1 MHPGTTRAARRAAW
15 MLCCLLLTA
24 AAGEAQSGRHT
35 KEEQKSYWVLDHV
48 ETVRSQDIPCVIVS
62 ENGTVYSRTST
73 WSKLVPNEHG
83 AMVNSIRSTDN
94 FLVNEFWSS
103 PPERIEYG
111 KEGEISVD
119 YGFNSSPGLDEYN
132 HRNAL
137 RYQVALSAI
146 VSNPAFEALRFV
158 WDSNSESFT
167 PFVEGATSERGT
179 LKMNRT
185 PAESQLQLYLS
196 DEPNYHPDGSWQMLV
211 YVWTSI
217 FDDAKFGADDPYSDD
232 YGKYKSNLEITR
244 RYWYRFEGPDHKTI
258 EGDISANGPK
268 GDFNGLLIPLAILG
282 LTAGAAFVVNR
293 KRRPKNLD
301 QAVLRKTTPDP
312 EPKKEKKKKDNK
324 KKDDKKKSAKEEP
337 EEEPY
342 QPPSTYQIIFWK
354 DFEDS
359 LVLDDPPVVIGA
371 RVEEITPEG
380 VHKERPDMTRNIWIS
395 GEEHCE
401 VTGQKFDGRYMTGKV
416 TALRNPDKSCPET
429 ATILV
434 SLNATKGRLLTHVHC
449 LVEDAAAI
457 LVEPQIT
464 FAAGEG
470 KTLFMEFL
478 LYGAASSP
486 EGVEITLDQKGY
498 EHFTSELEQDENDPD
513 LFRINLTEFGKDE
526 DLPGTVEDY
535 LCRIEVTPRMGRAPV
550 VETFHINRIHLG
562 LRVELQALKAFA
574 VELESTFDHDI
585 LPPRGSSRRVK
596 PAESRIDMQLVV
608 VDEEHDNKIGPVKP
622 DKGPFFTF
630 EDVLEGS
637 TLFTK
642 NPQAGYVPSSGDF
655 YLYENLFF
663 RDPEGKDIGS
673 PCQTL
678 DFKYEFRD
686 WTKDGVFWGV
696 IRPSGGFLV
705 SPNRSHAKVTVRM
718 EWHGQEFKKEFIV
731 PVNSQPYRIVDIP
744 PGGDL
749 TRALARYENEDLRRM
764 ENLVDIRRKIV
775 LDTNFRGL
783 SPLFYKLS
791 VMIEGHDVAFGFDD
805 ADYNGIMSIFD
816 RYCQGKIGYAFAV
829 KELASTGDEDLDAAL
844 ATIAAM
850 DRSIPVIVLRIGLGI
865 VTAGASEVVLTPL
878 SAITELKEYVD
889 SGGDSVWDGFKQVS
903 VKIIAWEAGFA
914 IAGKVLKRVA
924 KTQLAQK
931 LKQKC
936 AEKLKDLG
944 KKLGILGE
952 NASKAHDAAKANRSL
967 AGRKPYSSAPKADR
981 IAAGASKTKNMVK
994 TATEMGDDAIKN
1006 MRSKPL
1012 SSKSIFAET
1021 CAKEARKDAQK
1032 IVDNFKSVMNNPTA
1046 TKEEVRRA
1054 TLALQGNKTAQNI
1067 LRSQPSDM
1075 LRASFNA
1082 EMRSIYKE
1090 VDEVAVKRL
1099 KERLKVMG
1107 VENPEIRISSA
1118 TGNAGDDLLQGRKIA
1133 ADRDATFQF
1142 KNKKGKWVD
1151 LNEEVMKD
1159 AYGEAF
1165 NQTQYNFIPT
1175 DRKEMLKTL
1184 TKSDQALVNGAYGL
1198 ESYGDDLGR
1207 IIDPT
1212 RATEKL
1218 LDANRVA
1225 DAYVYKCKEW
1235 LKQGAEAKAQAERLL
1250 EQGFRDEAMHIIGYG
1265 DALIEEGM
1273 RQNVKQ
1279 FKRILVPRIEAAAA
1293 KGVAKDYTQLMAKMR
1308 VLESMGTP
1316 PPAGAISITLEEAR
1330 VTLETQ
1336 FGTTIEKVIEE
1347 CGQAVRDVNA
1357 VL

>member
-1 MHPGTTRAARRAAW
+1 MHPGTTRVAQRAAW
-15 MLCCLLLTA
+15 MLCFLLLTA
-24 AAGEAQSGRHT
+24 AAGWAQSGKRS

-48 ETVRSQDIPCVIVS
+48 ETTRSQDVPIVVVS
-62 ENGTVYSRTST
+62 ENGTVYSRTTT
-73 WSKLVPNEHG
+73 WSKLVPNQHG
-83 AMVNSIRSTDN
+83 AMVNSVRSTDN
-94 FLVNEFWSS
+94 FQVTESWSS
-103 PPERIEYG
+103 PPQRIEFG
-111 KEGEISVD
+111 KEGQITVD
-119 YGFNSSPGLDEYN
+119 YSFNSAPGLDEYN
-132 HRNAL
+132 HRYAL

-146 VSNPAFEALRFV
+146 VSHPSIESLRYVWTSNTEA
-158 WDSNSESFT
+158 FT
-167 PFVEGATSERGT
+167 PFIEGSTSARGV
-179 LKMNRT
+179 LKMDKT
-185 PAESQLQLYLS
+185 PAEGQLQLYYS
-196 DEPNYHPDGSWQMLV
+196 DDPNYHPDGSWQMLV

-217 FDDAKFGADDPYSDD
+217 LDDNKFGADDLYSDD
-232 YGKYKSNLEITR
+232 YGKYKSNLEVTR
-244 RYWYRFEGPDHKTI
+244 RYWYRFEGPDYKI
-258 EGDISANGPK
+258 VEEEIDGSGPK
-268 GDFNGLLIPLAILG
+268 GEFDGLLIPLAILG
-282 LTAGAAFVVNR
+282 LTAGAAFIVSR

-301 QAVLRKTTPDP
+301 QAVLRKTSPEP
-312 EPKKEKKKKDNK
+312 EPKKDKKKNNKKKDNK
-324 KKDDKKKSAKEEP
+324 KKPAEEEP

-354 DFEDS
+354 DFEDA

-395 GEEHCE
+395 GEEHCT

-416 TALRNPDKSCPET
+416 TAQRNPDESCPET
-429 ATILV
+429 ATVLV
-434 SLNATKGRLLTHVHC
+434 AFNGPKGRLLTHVHFQ
-449 LVEDAAAI
+449 VEDAAAI
-457 LVEPQIT
+457 LVDPQIS

-470 KTLFMEFL
+470 KTLFTEFL

-486 EGVEITLDQKGY
+486 EGIEITLDKKGY
-498 EHFTSELEQDENDPD
+498 EHFTSELEQDEKNPD
-513 LFRINLTEFGKDE
+513 LFRIHLTEFGKDE

-535 LCRIEVTPRMGRAPV
+535 LCRIEVKPRMNRPPV

-622 DKGPFFTF
+622 DKGPVFTF

-642 NPQAGYVPSSGDF
+642 NPHAGGAPSSGDY
-655 YLYENLFF
+655 YLYEDLYF

-678 DFKYEFRD
+678 NFKYEFRD

-696 IRPSGGFLV
+696 IRPTGGFLV
-705 SPNRSHAKVTVRM
+705 SPNRCHAKVTVSM
-718 EWHGQEFKKEFIV
+718 EWHGQEFKKELVV
-731 PVNSQPYRIVDIP
+731 PLNSQPYRIVDIP

-749 TRALARYENEDLRRM
+749 VRALARYEDEDLRRKG
-764 ENLVDIRRKIV
+764 NLIDIRRKIV
-775 LDTNFRGL
+775 VDTSFREL
-783 SPLFYKLS
+783 APLFYKLS
-791 VMIEGHDVAFGFDD
+791 VMIEGHDTAFGFDD
-805 ADYNGIMSIFD
+805 ADYNGIMSIYD
-816 RYCQGKIGYAFAV
+816 RYCQGKIGTAFTLKHTVSAD
-829 KELASTGDEDLDAAL
+829 DEDLDAAI

-865 VTAGASEVVLTPL
+865 VTAGASEVVWTPVSTL
-878 SAITELKEYVD
+878 AELKEYVYE
-889 SGGDSVWDGFKQVS
+889 GGDSVWGGFAQVS

-914 IAGKVLKRVA
+914 LAGAVLKRVA
-924 KTQLAQK
+924 KTQWVQQV
-931 LKQKC
+931 KQKC
-936 AEKLKDLG
+936 AEKVKDLG
-944 KKLGILGE
+944 RKLGILGE

-967 AGRKPYSSAPKADR
+967 ASRKPYSSAPRADR
-981 IAAGASKTKNMVK
+981 IAAGANKTRNAIKE
-994 TATEMGDDAIKN
+994 ATQMGDDAIRN
-1006 MRSKPL
+1006 MRQKPL
-1012 SSKSIFAET
+1012 SSKSIFAES
-1021 CAKEARKDAQK
+1021 CAKRAREDGQK
-1032 IVDNFKSVMNNPTA
+1032 IVENFKNVMNNPTA
-1046 TKEEVRRA
+1046 TKEEIRRA
-1054 TLALQGNKTAQNI
+1054 TLALQGNKAAQNI

-1090 VDEVAVKRL
+1090 VDEIAVKRL
-1099 KERLKVMG
+1099 QQRLKVIG
-1107 VENPEIRISSA
+1107 IENPEIRIQNA
-1118 TGNAGDDLLQGRKIA
+1118 TGNVGDDLLRGRKIA

-1142 KNKKGKWVD
+1142 KNKKGQWVD
-1151 LNEEVMKD
+1151 LNEEIMKD

-1184 TKSDQALVNGAYGL
+1184 TKNDQALVNGAHGL

-1225 DAYVYKCKEW
+1225 DAYVHKCKEW
-1235 LKQGAEAKAQAERLL
+1235 LKQGASVKEQAEQLMAR
-1250 EQGFRDEAMHIIGYG
+1250 GFHDEATRIMGYG
-1265 DALIEEGM
+1265 ETLVEEGV

-1279 FKRILVPRIEAAAA
+1279 FKRILIPRMEAAAA
-1293 KGVAKDYTQLMAKMR
+1293 NGVGKDYTRLMAKMR

>member
-1 MHPGTTRAARRAAW
+1 MRPGTTCAAARAAW
-15 MLCCLLLTA
+15 MLCLLLLTA
-24 AAGEAQSGRHT
+24 AAGVAQPSGRQA
-35 KEEQKSYWVLDHV
+35 KEKQKSFWVLDHT
-48 ETVRSQDIPCVIVS
+48 ETFKNQDVPLVIVS
-62 ENGTVYSRTST
+62 ENGTVYSRTIS

-83 AMVNSIRSTDN
+83 AMINSVRSTDN
-94 FLVNEFWSS
+94 FLVNESWSS
-103 PPERIEYG
+103 PPQRIEFG
-111 KEGEISVD
+111 KEGELTVD
-119 YGFNSSPGLDEYN
+119 YHFNSSPGLDSYN
-132 HRNAL
+132 QRDPL
-137 RYQVALSAI
+137 RYEIILSATAR
-146 VSNPAFEALRFV
+146 NPAMEAISYV
-158 WDSNSESFT
+158 WKSNSVRFT
-167 PFVEGATSERGT
+167 PFIDGATEARGV
-179 LKMNRT
+179 LKMDRT
-185 PAESQLQLYLS
+185 PAPSQLGLFYS
-196 DEPNYHPDGSWQMLV
+196 TDSRFRPDGSWQLV
-211 YVWTSI
+211 VDVWTSVW
-217 FDDAKFGADDPYSDD
+217 DDDKFGADDLYSDD

-244 RYWYRFEGPDHKTI
+244 RYWYRFEGPDYI
-258 EGDISANGPK
+258 EEESDIIANDQK
-268 GDFNGLLIPLAILG
+268 GDFDGLLIPLAILG
-282 LTAGAAFVVNR
+282 LTAAGAAFVVNR

-301 QAVLRKTTPDP
+301 QAVLRKTTPEP

-324 KKDDKKKSAKEEP
+324 KKPAKEEP
-337 EEEPY
+337 EEEPC

-434 SLNATKGRLLTHVHC
+434 SLNAQKGRLLTHVHC

-457 LVEPQIT
+457 LIEPQIT

-630 EDVLEGS
+630 EDVLQGS

-642 NPQAGYVPSSGDF
+642 NPHADYVPSSGDF

-696 IRPSGGFLV
+696 IRPTGGFLV

-718 EWHGQEFKKEFIV
+718 EWHGQEYRKEFVV
-731 PVNSQPYRIVDIP
+731 PLNSQPYRIVDVP
-744 PGGDL
+744 PGGDI
-749 TRALARYENEDLRRM
+749 TRALARYEDEDLRRM

-829 KELASTGDEDLDAAL
+829 KDLASTGDEDLDAAL

-889 SGGDSVWDGFKQVS
+889 SGGDSVWGGFKQVS

-914 IAGKVLKRVA
+914 IAGKALKRVA

-1336 FGTTIEKVIEE
+1336 FGTTIEAVIEE

>member
-1 MHPGTTRAARRAAW
+1 MRPGTTCAAARAAW
-15 MLCCLLLTA
+15 MLCLLLLTA
-24 AAGEAQSGRHT
+24 AAGVAQPSGRQA
-35 KEEQKSYWVLDHV
+35 KEEQKSFWVLDHT
-48 ETVRSQDIPCVIVS
+48 ETFKNQDVPLVIVS
-62 ENGTVYSRTST
+62 ENGTVYSRTIS

-83 AMVNSIRSTDN
+83 AMINSVRSTDN
-94 FLVNEFWSS
+94 FLVNESWSS
-103 PPERIEYG
+103 PPQRIEFG
-111 KEGEISVD
+111 KEGELTVD
-119 YGFNSSPGLDEYN
+119 YHFNSSPGLDSYN
-132 HRNAL
+132 QRDPL
-137 RYQVALSAI
+137 RYEIILSATAR
-146 VSNPAFEALRFV
+146 NPAMEAISYV
-158 WDSNSESFT
+158 WKSNSVRFT
-167 PFVEGATSERGT
+167 PFIDGATEARGV
-179 LKMNRT
+179 LKMDRT
-185 PAESQLQLYLS
+185 PAPSQLGLFYS
-196 DEPNYHPDGSWQMLV
+196 TDSRFRPDGSWQLV
-211 YVWTSI
+211 VDVWTSVW
-217 FDDAKFGADDPYSDD
+217 DDDKFGADDLYSDD

-244 RYWYRFEGPDHKTI
+244 RYWYRFEGPDYI
-258 EGDISANGPK
+258 EEESDIIANDQK
-268 GDFNGLLIPLAILG
+268 GDFDGLLIPLAILG
-282 LTAGAAFVVNR
+282 LTAAGAAFVVNR

-301 QAVLRKTTPDP
+301 QAVLRKTTPEP

-324 KKDDKKKSAKEEP
+324 KKPAKEEP
-337 EEEPY
+337 EEEPC

-354 DFEDS
+354 DFEDV
-359 LVLDDPPVVIGA
+359 LVLDDPPVTLGA

-380 VHKERPDMTRNIWIS
+380 IHKERPDLTRNIWIS

-416 TALRNPDKSCPET
+416 SALRNPDKTCPEK

-434 SLNATKGRLLTHVHC
+434 SFNGPKGRLLTHVHC

-498 EHFTSELEQDENDPD
+498 EHFSSELEQDEKDPD
-513 LFRINLTEFGKDE
+513 LFRIHLTEHGKDE

-535 LCRIEVTPRMGRAPV
+535 LCRIEVTPRMGRPPV

-585 LPPRGSSRRVK
+585 LPPRGSTRRVK

-696 IRPSGGFLV
+696 IRPTGGFLV

-718 EWHGQEFKKEFIV
+718 EWHGQEFKKEFVV

-775 LDTNFRGL
+775 IDTNFREL

-816 RYCQGKIGYAFAV
+816 RYCQGEIGYSFAV

-1336 FGTTIEKVIEE
+1336 FGTTIEAVIEE

-1357 VL
+1357 AL

>member
-1 MHPGTTRAARRAAW
+1 MHPGTTRVAHRAAW
-15 MLCCLLLTA
+15 TLCLLLLTT
-24 AAGEAQSGRHT
+24 AAGEAQSGNRS

-62 ENGTVYSRTST
+62 ENGTVYSRTTT
-73 WSKLVPNEHG
+73 WSKIVPNEHG
-83 AMVNSIRSTDN
+83 ALVNSVRSTDN
-94 FLVNEFWSS
+94 FLVNESWSS
-103 PPERIEYG
+103 PPGRIEYG
-111 KEGEISVD
+111 KEGTISVD

-132 HRNAL
+132 HRYAL
-137 RYQVALSAI
+137 RYQIALSAV

-217 FDDAKFGADDPYSDD
+217 FDDAKFGADDLYSDD
-232 YGKYKSNLEITR
+232 YGKYKSNLEITQ
-244 RYWYRFEGPDHKTI
+244 RYWYRFEGPDHEII
-258 EGDISANGPK
+258 EEHITGTGEK
-268 GDFNGLLIPLAILG
+268 GEFNGLLIPLAILG

-434 SLNATKGRLLTHVHC
+434 SLNATKGRMLTHVHC

-470 KTLFMEFL
+470 KTLFMEFM

-486 EGVEITLDQKGY
+486 ESVEITLDQKGY
-498 EHFTSELEQDENDPD
+498 EHFSSELEQDENDPD
-513 LFRINLTEFGKDE
+513 LFRINLTEHGKDE

-535 LCRIEVTPRMGRAPV
+535 LCRIEVKPRMERPPV

-585 LPPRGSSRRVK
+585 LPPRGSTRRVK

-608 VDEEHDNKIGPVKP
+608 VDEEHDNRIGPVKP

-642 NPQAGYVPSSGDF
+642 NPHAGYVPSSGDF

-696 IRPSGGFLV
+696 IRPTGGFMV
-705 SPNRSHAKVTVRM
+705 SPNRCHAKVTVRM

-829 KELASTGDEDLDAAL
+829 KDLASTGDEDLDAAL

-889 SGGDSVWDGFKQVS
+889 SGGDSVWGGFKQVS

>member
-1 MHPGTTRAARRAAW
+1 MPMRPGTTCAAARAAW
-15 MLCCLLLTA
+15 MLCLLLLTA
-24 AAGEAQSGRHT
+24 AAGVAQPSGRQA
-35 KEEQKSYWVLDHV
+35 KEEQKSFWVLDHT
-48 ETVRSQDIPCVIVS
+48 ETFKNQDVPLVIVS
-62 ENGTVYSRTST
+62 ENGTVYSRTIS

-83 AMVNSIRSTDN
+83 AMINSVRSTDN
-94 FLVNEFWSS
+94 FLVNESWSS
-103 PPERIEYG
+103 PPQRIEFG
-111 KEGEISVD
+111 KEGELTVD
-119 YGFNSSPGLDEYN
+119 YHFNSSPGLDSYN
-132 HRNAL
+132 QRDPL
-137 RYQVALSAI
+137 RYEIILSATAR
-146 VSNPAFEALRFV
+146 NPAMEAISYV
-158 WDSNSESFT
+158 WKSNSVRFT
-167 PFVEGATSERGT
+167 PFIDGATEARGV
-179 LKMNRT
+179 LKMDRT
-185 PAESQLQLYLS
+185 PAPSQLGLFYS
-196 DEPNYHPDGSWQMLV
+196 TDSRFRPDGSWQLV
-211 YVWTSI
+211 VDVWTSVW
-217 FDDAKFGADDPYSDD
+217 DDDKFGADDLYSDD

-244 RYWYRFEGPDHKTI
+244 RYWYRFEGPDYI
-258 EGDISANGPK
+258 EEESDIIANDQK
-268 GDFNGLLIPLAILG
+268 GDFDGLLIPLAILG
-282 LTAGAAFVVNR
+282 LTAAGAAFVVNR

-301 QAVLRKTTPDP
+301 QAVLRKTTPEP

-324 KKDDKKKSAKEEP
+324 KKPAKEEP
-337 EEEPY
+337 EEEPC

-354 DFEDS
+354 DFEDV
-359 LVLDDPPVVIGA
+359 LVLDDPPVTLGA

-380 VHKERPDMTRNIWIS
+380 IHKERPDLTRNIWIS

-416 TALRNPDKSCPET
+416 SALRNPDKTCPEK

-434 SLNATKGRLLTHVHC
+434 SFNGPKGRLLTHVHC

-498 EHFTSELEQDENDPD
+498 EHFSSELEQDEKDPD
-513 LFRINLTEFGKDE
+513 LFRIHLTEHGKDE

-535 LCRIEVTPRMGRAPV
+535 LCRIEVTPRMGRPPV

-585 LPPRGSSRRVK
+585 LPPRGSTRRVK

-696 IRPSGGFLV
+696 IRPTGGFLV

-718 EWHGQEFKKEFIV
+718 EWHGQEFKKEFVV

-775 LDTNFRGL
+775 IDTNFREL

-816 RYCQGKIGYAFAV
+816 RYCQGEIGYSFAV

-1107 VENPEIRISSA
+1107 AENPEIRISSA

-1336 FGTTIEKVIEE
+1336 FGTTIEAVIEE

-1357 VL
+1357 AL